1 MYTAI
6 SVLIFIICV
15 LLILIVLVQNS
26 KGGGLASSF
35 ASSNQIMGVRKTTDF
50 LEKATWTLAGGM
62 MILCVLATF
71 FIPRGENAVKSAI
84 QEQIEAQPV
93 QQQTIPDF
101 PDQAGSRRKCPGNR
115 SCNTRRIIPLKLKI
129 ECQYVSHTDIFLLFC
144 QTLFSPIFYLLSFFL
159 YFSMIY
165 IFFPPLPF
173 CRIFFGT
180 KYDKKEML

>member
-93 QQQTIPDF
+93 QQQTIPTF
-101 PDQAGSRRKCPGNR
+101 PTNPGARRKCSGNR

-129 ECQYVSHTDIFLLFC
+129 ECQYVSHTDIFFALLPNPF
-144 QTLFSPIFYLLSFFL
+144 LPYFLSFIIFPLFFNDLHFL
-159 YFSMIY
+159 SSSSFLSYFFWHKI
-165 IFFPPLPF
+165 
-173 CRIFFGT
+173 
-180 KYDKKEML
+180 